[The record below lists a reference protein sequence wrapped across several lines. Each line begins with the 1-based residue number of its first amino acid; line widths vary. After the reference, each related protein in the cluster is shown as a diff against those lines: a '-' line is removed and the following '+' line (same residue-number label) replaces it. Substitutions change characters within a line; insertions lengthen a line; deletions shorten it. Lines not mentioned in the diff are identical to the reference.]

1 MSCLHFL
8 ICPEDFIVSR
18 SLSESLEIVWRFAE
32 IQSKTAGRSAYDA
45 SFWKA
50 LSKFSQNSR
59 LIARE

>member
-45 SFWKA
+45 SLR
-50 LSKFSQNSR
+50 LSSLCAN
-59 LIARE
+59 ECTE